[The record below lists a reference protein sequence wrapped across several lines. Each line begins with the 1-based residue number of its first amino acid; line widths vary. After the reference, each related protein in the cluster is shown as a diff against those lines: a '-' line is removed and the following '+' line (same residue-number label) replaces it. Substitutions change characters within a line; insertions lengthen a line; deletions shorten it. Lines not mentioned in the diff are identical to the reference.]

1 MTHLNKILIRIIASI
16 ILVSALLL
24 LAGCNQ
30 RNTGPVTTTQYESY
44 LEDEDATEK
53 VWNDT
58 DDWEEDDTT
67 TSTTGKKTEA
77 VKKDWKQAYTD
88 YIYELEDSYSGHIRY
103 YPCED
108 FTGDD
113 IGDFICSLRNNDY
126 ELDKEIAVSY
136 YNGDVVTFTSDSG
149 FIGYDSD
156 KKLIGKSAGD
166 DGYAS
171 AEIASVMYYKF
182 SDGKFVYDKTDVDEN
197 LADYTTGISYLKYEM
212 LNAIK
217 NGNSHGFF

>member
-1 MTHLNKILIRIIASI
+1 MTHSNKYLIRLISSL
-16 ILVSALLL
+16 ILVLTLLL

-30 RNTGPVTTTQYESY
+30 RINGPVSTTQYASS
-44 LEDEDATEK
+44 LEDEDATEV

-67 TSTTGKKTEA
+67 TNTTVKKTEA

-113 IGDFICSLRNNDY
+113 IGDFICSLSNNDY

-136 YNGDVVTFTSDSG
+136 YNGEVVTFTSDSG
-149 FIGYDSD
+149 FIGYDPD
-156 KKLIGKSAGD
+156 KKHIGKSAGD
-166 DGYAS
+166 DGYVS
-171 AEIASVMYYKF
+171 AEIASVMYYRF
-182 SDGKFVYDKTDVDEN
+182 SDGKFVYDKTDVYEN
-197 LADYTTGISYLKYEM
+197 LADYTTGMSFLQYEM